1 MLNEGF
7 NNIRPVLI
15 RPLAKEDAPA
25 YRALMLEGY
34 ALAADAF
41 TSVAEERASE
51 PLTWWERRIQDPNG
65 LSRAFGAFDD
75 GLLVGTVALEYS
87 AKVKTRHKAAI
98 VGLYVAPA
106 NRNRGAGLA
115 LIKALIDQSQ
125 TRPGVTMLTLT
136 VTDGNLPAIRL
147 YASMGFEPWGIEPRA
162 VFTGTEY
169 KSKVHMCLILDSVGQ
184 SSADTTSIA
193 QGASST
199 PPRISRS

>member
-1 MLNEGF
+1 M
-7 NNIRPVLI
+7 LI
-15 RPLAKEDAPA
+15 RPLCQEDVAT
-25 YRALMLEGY
+25 YRALMVEGY
-34 ALAADAF
+34 TLAADAF

-87 AKVKTRHKAAI
+87 AKVKTRHKAVI
-98 VGLYVAPA
+98 VGLYVAAA

-115 LIKALIDQSQ
+115 LIKAVIDQTR
-125 TRPGVTMLTLT
+125 TRPEVTMLTLT
-136 VTDGNLPAIRL
+136 VTDGNHPAIRL
-147 YASMGFEPWGIEPRA
+147 YASMGFKPWGIEPRA
-162 VFTGTEY
+162 IFTGREY
-169 KSKVHMCLILDSVGQ
+169 KSKIHMYLILDAVGQ
-184 SSADTTSIA
+184 KSAGTASIA